1 MAAATATMMA
11 AVAVAVAVRTDG
23 AGPSPAGFRKSPAQ
37 IAPYPPMQWHSFGQF
52 NREIDINEA
61 NMLSVAE
68 ALVETGMAAA
78 GNHDN

>member
-1 MAAATATMMA
+1 MARTTSVLLHVAAA
-11 AVAVAVAVRTDG
+11 
-23 AGPSPAGFRKSPAQ
+23 AQ
-37 IAPYPPMQWHSFGQF
+37 AKERADVSPYPPMQWHSFGQF